1 MSSPTSRWL
10 TIAMRCLCR
19 NSIGCSMVRMWQARA
34 RLMRSTSAASVVEV
48 PEPCGPHTSTRP
60 RLWSLHSITSSGRP
74 RSSGDGMPAGTRR
87 STAPTESRCTKAD
100 TRKRPLP
107 GMACDVASSPSSRN
121 RSRWR
126 CVSMPSTSRRTSEPL
141 SGGQPLHAAQLALEA
156 HDRRRADGEVEVGAA
171 EAHDAVEQVVELHP
185 LGARVGAR
193 AVVAAPPRP
202 SRRRR
207 RGPGPYIWP
216 IRRTRSSRTA
226 TAGWIAAPRSAS
238 RAAST
243 CSSPGSSMATTT
255 PSSRR
260 SSATAR

>member
-1 MSSPTSRWL
+1 
-10 TIAMRCLCR
+10 
-19 NSIGCSMVRMWQARA
+19 MVRMWHGRA

-74 RSSGDGMPAGTRR
+74 RSSGDGMPAGTSR
-87 STAPTESRCTKAD
+87 STAPTESRWMNAD

-107 GMACDVASSPSSRN
+107 GMACEVASSPSARN

-126 CVSMPSTSRRTSEPL
+126 WVSMPSTSRRTSEPL
-141 SGGQPLHAAQLALEA
+141 SGGHPLHAPQLALQP

-171 EAHDAVEQVVELHP
+171 EAHDPVEQVVELHA
-185 LGARVGAR
+185 LGARVGGR
-193 AVVAAPPRP
+193 LGVVAAALGPVAVLAVARP
-202 SRRRR
+202 VHLADEADELVPHRDRRDGSRV
-207 RGPGPYIWP
+207 
-216 IRRTRSSRTA
+216 
-226 TAGWIAAPRSAS
+226 PRSAS